1 MDNFVIECFVDGEL
15 LCDET
20 IESNQRLLNEQ
31 DLDVICV
38 NQDKKNVFVRTATD
52 VGVGYYLAADGRWT
66 YGTREDALNE
76 IKQRV

>member
-1 MDNFVIECFVDGEL
+1 MDNFVIERFTDGEL
-15 LCDET
+15 LHE
-20 IESNQRLLNEQ
+20 ELVVSSQRLLNEQ

-38 NQDKKNVFVRTATD
+38 NYDKRYVFVRTATD

-76 IKQRV
+76 IKHRV